1 MKDNLPF
8 YNLMHMGLVVDNI
21 EETMK
26 SLAKFG
32 IGPFEDCPDLK
43 GAPVFRGKV
52 SDASVKGMI
61 TLFGDIEM
69 ELNEPVK
76 GNTPQQEYHDSK
88 GEGIQHIG
96 FLVNDLEKESS
107 YIKNKGIDVMLSGA
121 GEGEKWNYFDM
132 GTCGLIFQLTER

>member
-1 MKDNLPF
+1 MKEESPF

-21 EETMK
+21 EEAMEA
-26 SLAKFG
+26 LAKFG
-32 IGPFEDCPDLK
+32 IGPFEDCPALK

-52 SDASVKGMI
+52 SDASVKGMM
-61 TLFGDIEM
+61 TRFGDIEM
-69 ELNEPVK
+69 ELNEPIR
-76 GNTPQQEYHDSK
+76 GNTPQQEYRDSK

-107 YIKNKGIDVMLSGA
+107 YLTSKGINVMLSGA

-132 GTCGLIFQLTER
+132 KTCGLIFQLTER